1 MKNTFRLLSIF
12 SLLFNFQTYASDI
25 YVNSSGA
32 SGTYTTLSSALTAA
46 SDGDRIIISTLMN
59 LIEDVTISKS
69 VTITSAASGSSFVL
83 NGTMTI
89 EAVANKEIRLIG
101 AELDEL
107 SFTSG
112 TATDANDCKVYLI
125 DSQVSTNIS
134 TTVTGLSLNLM
145 YCNDTDLEVSFKY
158 GSIIGSS
165 IKSFFLQSGSGTA
178 QNDTTK
184 IIGNKFT
191 YQCRIENQDHN
202 FLIANNYFLE
212 NLYYSYQLYLLYVK
226 VSNSGTSN
234 IFNNTFV
241 SLTGYSS
248 YGNNLY
254 FQNNYDYSNVNVFN
268 NYFVHNG
275 NSSSSTYNK
284 HIGGSSLSTSNQPMV
299 LYNVFVSNYGAN
311 GGVYW
316 NTNLSNTNHNQA
328 VTFSG
333 NTYNSSTGKV
343 TAGKGINEGNN
354 GIEFYDIDMTRND
367 VGTYGGPYSWDNF
380 HNTATG
386 KARVYNLDVPFE
398 LWMGQTPSLKA
409 DAVHQK

>member
-89 EAVANKEIRLIG
+89 ETVANKEIRLIG

-112 TATDANDCKVYLI
+112 TATDATDCKVYLI
-125 DSQVSTNIS
+125 DSQVSTNIN
-134 TTVTGLSLNLM
+134 TTLSGLNLNLM

-158 GSIIGSS
+158 GSIIGSN
-165 IKSFFLQSGSGTA
+165 IKSFFLQNGSGIA

-191 YQCRIENQDHN
+191 YQGRIENQDHN
-202 FLIANNYFLE
+202 FLIANNYFS
-212 NLYYSYQLYLLYVK
+212 NNYYVQLYLNYTK
-226 VSNSGTSN
+226 ASNSGTSN

-241 SLTGYSS
+241 MPSGYRG
-248 YGNNLY
+248 YGNNLS
-254 FQNNYDYSNVNVFN
+254 FDNNRDYSNVNVFN

-284 HIGGSSLSTSNQPMV
+284 HIGGSSLSTNNQPMI
-299 LYNVFVSNYGAN
+299 LYNVFVSNHGTD